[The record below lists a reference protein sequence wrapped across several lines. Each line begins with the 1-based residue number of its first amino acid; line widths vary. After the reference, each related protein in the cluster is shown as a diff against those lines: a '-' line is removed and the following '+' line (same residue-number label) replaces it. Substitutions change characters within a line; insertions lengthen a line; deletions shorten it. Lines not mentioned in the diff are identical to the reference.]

1 MAIDLSQLEYL
12 TVDQIDDLQFD
23 TGVFVKNFDIDS
35 FRESIL
41 SGQVARVTKDSFSA
55 SVQRDTVN
63 VLSDLNGVHFDYL
76 EGLVTT
82 KITASVSF
90 TLASMSAEDLA
101 MALGAANIDNDV
113 ITVKFAIED
122 SDFLNVALILPIL
135 DGGYVIAELPKAF
148 STGGLSIST
157 SKAAVGGLSCTMTG
171 FKSLA
176 DQSVQPI
183 NLYRLSPAGG
193 QLDSITVASAAGTA
207 SGTTK
212 LTISDYTK
220 PAGAQYVYK
229 TASGTA
235 PTIGYR
241 QTPDFT
247 WTAWDGS
254 ADITA
259 ATGQKITVAAVNQ
272 NGAIAAG
279 SATVT
284 AKA

>member
-1 MAIDLSQLEYL
+1 MGIDLSRLETL
-12 TVDQIDDLQFD
+12 TPDQIDDIQFD
-23 TGVFVKNFDIDS
+23 TGVFVKNFDIES

-82 KITASVSF
+82 KITASASF

-101 MALGAANIDNDV
+101 MALGAADITGDT
-113 ITVKFAIED
+113 ITVRFEIAE
-122 SDFLNVALILPIL
+122 SDFVNVALILPIL

-176 DQSVQPI
+176 DKTIQPI

-212 LTISDYTK
+212 LTITDYTK

-241 QTPDFT
+241 QTPNFT
-247 WTAWDGS
+247 WAAWDGS

-272 NGAIAAG
+272 DGAIAAG

-284 AKA
+284 AKT

>member
-113 ITVKFAIED
+113 VTVKFAIED

-176 DQSVQPI
+176 DKTIQPI

-193 QLDSITVASAAGTA
+193 QLDSITVTSAAGTA

-272 NGAIAAG
+272 DGAIASG

-284 AKA
+284 ART

>member
-193 QLDSITVASAAGTA
+193 QLDSITVTSAAGTA

-259 ATGQKITVAAVNQ
+259 ATGHKITVAAVNQ
-272 NGAIAAG
+272 DGAIAAG

>member
-1 MAIDLSQLEYL
+1 MGIDLSKLETL
-12 TVDQIDDLQFD
+12 TPDQIDDVQFD
-23 TGVFVKNFDIDS
+23 TGVFCKNFNIET
-35 FRESIL
+35 FRESL
-41 SGQVARVTKDSFSA
+41 MAGAVSRVTKDSFSA

-82 KITASVSF
+82 KVTASVSF

-113 ITVKFAIED
+113 ITVKFAIEG

-171 FKSLA
+171 YKSLR
-176 DQSVQPI
+176 DKTVQPI
-183 NLYRLSPAGG
+183 NLYRIAPAGG
-193 QLDSITVASAAGTA
+193 SLSSITVTSAAGTA

-212 LTISDYTK
+212 LTIADYT
-220 PAGAQYVYK
+220 PAQGESYVYK
-229 TASGTA
+229 TGSAA
-235 PTIGYR
+235 PTIAYGA
-241 QTPDFT
+241 TPDYT
-247 WTAWDGS
+247 WTAWNGT

-259 ATGQKITVAAVNQ
+259 ETGQKITVVSVNQ
-272 NGAIAAG
+272 NGAVAAG

-284 AKA
+284 AEA

>member
-193 QLDSITVASAAGTA
+193 QLDSITVTSAAGTA

>member
-101 MALGAANIDNDV
+101 MALGAANIDGDV

-176 DQSVQPI
+176 DKTIQPI

-212 LTISDYTK
+212 LTISNYTK

-272 NGAIAAG
+272 DGAIAAG

>member
-35 FRESIL
+35 FRDSIL

-176 DQSVQPI
+176 DKTIQPI

-193 QLDSITVASAAGTA
+193 QLDSITVTSAAGTA

-212 LTISDYTK
+212 LTISNYTK

-272 NGAIAAG
+272 DGAIAAG